1 MRMAARLT
9 LVVVGLT
16 AATAHAEHHHD
27 MAMMDAGAGS
37 GEVAQPAP
45 FDASVQLIAAS
56 YSTLTYQGDYEGA
69 IAALGYS
76 HDRYMVGASLG
87 TYRILLNGLES
98 YGIGDLMVHAG
109 AMLVHAGEVQAG
121 VVAMVSF
128 PTGDEVFGL
137 GMGHTMVMPSA
148 YGVWSHRGVT
158 LTVNAGYSRAIA
170 QMEAGHDH
178 GVWPLVEPM
187 NMSELTWG
195 VAGDYAFGHGVH
207 AAARASGGHPIGNL
221 IGHERVIG
229 AFRVGWGT
237 GRVDTAAEIQT
248 GFVGDPFTIRGLL
261 ETALHF

>member
-1 MRMAARLT
+1 MWMGARIVLVALGLAAS
-9 LVVVGLT
+9 T
-16 AATAHAEHHHD
+16 ARAEHHHD

-37 GEVAQPAP
+37 GEVAEPAP

-56 YSTLTYQGDYEGA
+56 YSTLTYQGNYEGA
-69 IAALGYS
+69 IASIGYS

-98 YGIGDLMVHAG
+98 YGIGDLMLHAG

-121 VVAMVSF
+121 VVAMVSV
-128 PTGDEVFGL
+128 PTGDELYGL

-148 YGVWSHRGVT
+148 YGVWSHAHVT
-158 LTVNAGYSRAIA
+158 LTASAGYSRALA
-170 QMEAGHDH
+170 EMEAGHDH

-187 NMSELTWG
+187 NMSEISWA
-195 VAGDYAFGHGVH
+195 VAGDYAFGHGMH
-207 AAARASGGHPIGNL
+207 AAARASGGHPVGNL

-229 AFRVGWGT
+229 ALRVGWGA

-248 GFVGDPFTIRGLL
+248 GLVGDPFTVRGLV

>member
-1 MRMAARLT
+1 MAVRIA

-16 AATAHAEHHHD
+16 ASTARADH

-37 GEVAQPAP
+37 GEVAEPTP

-56 YSTLTYQGDYEGA
+56 YSTLTYPHGDYEGA
-69 IAALGYS
+69 IASLGYS
-76 HDRYMVGASLG
+76 YDRYMVGASLG
-87 TYRILLNGLES
+87 TYRIMLNGLES
-98 YGIGDLMVHAG
+98 YGIGDLMLHAS
-109 AMLVHAGEVQAG
+109 AMLAHAGEFQGG
-121 VVAMVSF
+121 VVAMLSI
-128 PTGDEVFGL
+128 PTGDELAGL

-148 YGVWSHRGVT
+148 YGAWSHEHVT
-158 LTVNAGYSRAIA
+158 LTASAGYRRALA

-187 NMSELTWG
+187 NMSEISWG
-195 VAGDYAFGHGVH
+195 VAGDYAFGHGMH
-207 AAARASGGHPIGNL
+207 AAVHASGGHPIGNL

-229 AFRVGWGT
+229 ALRVGWGT

-248 GFVGDPFTIRGLL
+248 GLVGDPFTIRGLV

>member
-1 MRMAARLT
+1 MAARIA

-16 AATAHAEHHHD
+16 ASTASAQHHHD

-37 GEVAQPAP
+37 GEVAEPAP

-69 IAALGYS
+69 IASLGYS
-76 HDRYMVGASLG
+76 RDRYMVGASLG

-98 YGIGDLMVHAG
+98 YGIGDLMLHAG
-109 AMLVHAGEVQAG
+109 ATLVHAGEVQAG
-121 VVAMVSF
+121 VVAMVSI
-128 PTGDEVFGL
+128 PTGDELFGL

-148 YGVWSHRGVT
+148 FGVWSHDHVT
-158 LTVNAGYSRAIA
+158 LTANAGYTRALG
-170 QMEAGHDH
+170 QMEANHDH

-187 NMSELTWG
+187 NMSEISWG
-195 VAGDYAFGHGVH
+195 VAGDYGFGHGMH
-207 AAARASGGHPIGNL
+207 AGARAGGGHPIANR

-229 AFRVGWGT
+229 ALRVGWGT

-248 GFVGDPFTIRGLL
+248 GLVGDPFTIRGLL